1 MFLFRTDFKKPAI
14 VLLFLLLF
22 QLIHTCPVRAEHYDI
37 AYYWDT
43 NIDNVLDYKDKL
55 ENVFPPEIS
64 RKLIIVGRENQYGVI
79 YDENGS
85 ALHSAQVFVRQNVL
99 LHQAGLHQCYSLKD
113 KGYYR
118 LYNISYGVGPH
129 LKALEKKY
137 SLVYSTLGK
146 DVGKD
151 LFIEQLD
158 ENSYALLYL
167 RRGDIRSTYKIA
179 RKHARILR
187 RYHIKTAVIPEDND
201 TIVYGESSHLD
212 TADSEVADSNTS
224 KDKDTVVDSD
234 HATQKPKQ
242 ETAES
247 DKKNEGTPIQI
258 SPTDKKQIFAQ
269 HQRVASP
276 LLNINKDAEFDQSVE
291 NFIKGQ
297 RRRGKL
303 NNDEITGWIVYDLNH
318 NKTLVNINADR
329 VFQAASMIKPFLA
342 LAYFHQ
348 VKAGKLR
355 YTRKSRRI
363 MERMIQRSSN
373 SAANWVMHQIG
384 GPAECERILKTYYGY
399 IFKKTEIREYIPAN
413 GRTYKNTAIPSDY
426 IRFLHELWKKRL
438 PYYAE
443 LRRLMALPG
452 RDRLYEG
459 TPIPHGTLV
468 YDKTGTTAHLCGDM
482 GILVPRDRRG
492 RLYPYAVVGIIERQ
506 SRPSDYGSWM
516 ITRGNIIRKVS
527 TLVYNKI
534 KKQHNLL

>member
-1 MFLFRTDFKKPAI
+1 MFLFRIDFKKSAI
-14 VLLFLLLF
+14 VLLFLFLF
-22 QLIHTCPVRAEHYDI
+22 QLIHTYPVRAEHYDI
-37 AYYWDT
+37 AYFWDT
-43 NIDNVLDYKDKL
+43 NIENVLDYKEKL

-64 RKLIIVGRENQYGVI
+64 RRLIIVGRENQYGVI
-79 YDENGS
+79 YDQNGS
-85 ALHSAQVFVRQNVL
+85 ALQSAQIFVRQNVL
-99 LHQAGLHQCYSLKD
+99 LQEAGLPQCYALKD

-118 LYNISYGVGPH
+118 LYNISYGVGPN
-129 LKALEKKY
+129 LKVLEKKY
-137 SLVYSTLGK
+137 SLVYSMLGK
-146 DVGKD
+146 EVGKD

-167 RRGDIRSTYKIA
+167 RRSDIRSTYKMA

-187 RYHIKTAVIPEDND
+187 RLHIRTAVIPENND

-212 TADSEVADSNTS
+212 TSDSDVADSNTP
-224 KDKDTVVDSD
+224 KDQNTVADS
-234 HATQKPKQ
+234 HNQKTKQ

-247 DKKNEGTPIQI
+247 EQKDSGTPINI
-258 SPTDKKQIFAQ
+258 SATEKKQIFTKNQ
-269 HQRVASP
+269 KTESP
-276 LLNINKDAEFDQSVE
+276 LLTFNKDAEFDQSVE
-291 NFIKGQ
+291 QFIQGQ
-297 RRRGKL
+297 RLRGKL
-303 NNDEITGWIVYDLNH
+303 NNDEITGWIVYDLIH

-329 VFQAASMIKPFLA
+329 VFQAASMIKPFIA
-342 LAYFHQ
+342 LAFFHQ
-348 VKAGKLR
+348 VKEGKLT
-355 YTRKSRRI
+355 YTSRSRRI
-363 MERMIQRSSN
+363 MEEMIQRSSN
-373 SAANWVMHQIG
+373 TAANWVMRQVG
-384 GPAECERILKTYYGY
+384 GPAKCESILKTYYSY

-413 GRTYKNTAIPSDY
+413 GRTYQNTAIPSDY
-426 IRFLHELWKKRL
+426 IRFLHELWEKHL
-438 PYYAE
+438 PSYAE

-506 SRPSDYGSWM
+506 SRPSDYGTWM

-534 KKQHNLL
+534 KKQHDLL